1 MVAKERMSYR
11 KAGLILEQIVEFALC
26 KLLTPMPLLPGQ
38 FPSSSKRVSKGRMM
52 SQLCIRLNFMLKV
65 P

>member
-11 KAGLILEQIVEFALC
+11 KAGLILEQIVEVALC

-38 FPSSSKRVSKGRMM
+38 FPFSCKRVSKG
-52 SQLCIRLNFMLKV
+52 
-65 P
+65 